1 MEGSS
6 GRETA
11 SDCQVSLSAARGPAE
26 YYGRTCSAGGG
37 RNVSAIAGKEKVQAT
52 CSLQHVSRQ
61 SWSGVIIDTEMK
73 PNTNEGKLLDTSDFR
88 QNT

>member
-11 SDCQVSLSAARGPAE
+11 SDCQVSLSAARGPAK

-37 RNVSAIAGKEKVQAT
+37 RNVSAIAGIEEVKAT
-52 CSLQHVSRQ
+52 CSLQHVPRQ
-61 SWSGVIIDTEMK
+61 SWSGGVVNRREW
-73 PNTNEGKLLDTSDFR
+73 S
-88 QNT
+88 